1 MYDLQRC
8 YKLLEKISFNR
19 VAGSIEE
26 TKAREILKDEIKK
39 IGLRTYEE
47 EFPIDYSEI
56 KVAKLEVLSPY
67 KKEYEVTGI
76 KMTGCTSIEGIEA
89 PLIYIENAD
98 ETNLIDIEG
107 KIVLL
112 NGRVYNKIYKK
123 IIEKKPAGFIAL
135 SGSIYDKKD
144 DSDLGLMSIREA
156 DYSLGK
162 IPGVCLREL
171 DGQELVELGAEKVKL
186 TLIQEESKIM
196 SHNLITE
203 IEGTTKKD
211 EIIAFT
217 AHYDSVP
224 FSSGA
229 YDNASG
235 SVGIMELLHHFHENR
250 PARTLRF
257 IWCGAEELGLL
268 GSKAYCMKHEEELN
282 KFLFVLNIDMIGVT
296 LGKEIACCTSETS
309 LPSYINYLGKEIGVA
324 ISAKQGVYSSDSTPF
339 ADKGIPSVSF
349 ARISPSGGAEIHSRK
364 DIISPLSPK
373 AFDSS
378 LKTITTFAD
387 RIVNS
392 VCFPIERIIPNNM
405 KEELDYYLLR
415 KERLDKN

>member
-8 YKLLEKISFNR
+8 FNLLEKISFNR
-19 VAGSIEE
+19 VAGTKEE
-26 TKAREILKDEIKK
+26 AKAREILKKEIEKL
-39 IGLRTYEE
+39 GLKAVEE

-56 KVAKLEVLSPY
+56 KVAKLEVLAPY
-67 KKEYEVTGI
+67 KKEYTVTGV
-76 KMTGCTSIEGIEA
+76 KMSGSTPIEGIEA
-89 PLIYIENAD
+89 PLVYIENVEDA
-98 ETNLIDIEG
+98 NLVDIEG
-107 KIVLL
+107 KIILL
-112 NGRVYNKIYKK
+112 NGRMYNKIYKK
-123 IIEKKPAGFIAL
+123 IIEKHPAGFIAL
-135 SGSIYDKKD
+135 SGSIYDKLD
-144 DSDLGLMSIREA
+144 DSDLGLMAIREA

-171 DGQELVELGAEKVKL
+171 DGQELVELGAEKIKL
-186 TLIQEESKIM
+186 TLIQEEGKVM

-203 IEGTTKKD
+203 IEGKTKKD

-224 FSSGA
+224 FSNGA

-250 PARTLRF
+250 PSRTLRF

-268 GSKAYCMKHEEELN
+268 GSKAYCLKHEEELAR
-282 KFLFVLNIDMIGVT
+282 FVFVINIDMIGVT
-296 LGKEIACCTSETS
+296 LGKEIACCTTENS
-309 LPSYINYLGKEIGVA
+309 LPSYISYLGKEIGVA

-339 ADKGIPSVSF
+339 ADKGVPSVSF
-349 ARISPSGGAEIHSRK
+349 ARISPEGGAEIHSRK

-378 LKTITTFAD
+378 LKIITIFAE

-392 VCFPIERIIPNNM
+392 VCFPIERSIPNNM
-405 KEELDYYLLR
+405 KEELDYYMLR
-415 KERLDKN
+415 KERPRK

>member
-76 KMTGCTSIEGIEA
+76 KMTGCTSEEGIEA

-98 ETNLIDIEG
+98 EANLIDIEG

-112 NGRVYNKIYKK
+112 NGRMYNKIYKK

-250 PARTLRF
+250 PTRTLRF

-339 ADKGIPSVSF
+339 ADNGVPSISF
-349 ARISPSGGAEIHSRK
+349 ARITPRGGGDIHNRFDVIEHLSKRILGEDTEFIVKYAEELIN
-364 DIISPLSPK
+364 
-373 AFDSS
+373 AY
-378 LKTITTFAD
+378 A
-387 RIVNS
+387 
-392 VCFPIERIIPNNM
+392 FPIKKEMPQKM
-405 KEELDYYLLR
+405 KDEIDKYYMR
-415 KERLDKN
+415 EKK